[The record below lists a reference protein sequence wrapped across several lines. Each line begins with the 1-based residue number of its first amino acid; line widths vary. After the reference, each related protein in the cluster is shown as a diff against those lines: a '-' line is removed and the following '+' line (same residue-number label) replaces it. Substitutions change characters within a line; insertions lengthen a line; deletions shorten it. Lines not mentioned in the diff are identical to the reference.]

1 MIQKEKAAASIFTNA
16 YNCHLYNIIW
26 KLLSTILSNFHE
38 TKHLI
43 EIAKENGIPVW
54 IYKY

>member
-38 TKHLI
+38 TKHMI